1 MKLDLLRVLND
12 EEILLIHEST
22 LNLLN
27 NIGVNVDSKEARI
40 LLKEHGA
47 LIDNKTNYVKI
58 PKSLIEDLLKTVPNS
73 FSLYGPDGK
82 FEVNINTNNTIF
94 ATQGAPTKV
103 YDQTNP
109 IKPRDALLDDFRKFL
124 IIANSL
130 EYISCSH
137 LDVWPTNVPYTILH
151 CQAIKDWLMNSK
163 KPFGIGCRGKIMST
177 DLMKLLSIIVKS
189 EKELLK
195 KPRIVG
201 FFNPISPLTLPK
213 VLLDGLL
220 IFARY
225 KQPLIIAPS
234 ASAGLNAPITL
245 AGLLTQTNAEVLS
258 SVIITQ
264 LVNPG
269 APVLYGTVNTPIDPR
284 TGNVA
289 WGSIETSL
297 ITIACAQLARFY
309 DIPSRAAGC
318 ITNSNIFDMQNGF
331 ERFNTLSS
339 AAYAGI
345 NYVTCA
351 GTYECGSA
359 SSLQLLVIDN
369 ELAGMV
375 SRAQKGIE
383 VNTDT
388 TALNEIESV
397 VLGKKKSLL
406 FLGLRH
412 TANNIQRELFLPS
425 LSERGSRN
433 AWIKKGAFDI
443 IDKAEKEVQKILKN
457 HKKVLLE
464 PELEKKIDR
473 FIKNVEI
480 RNINEYTN

>member
-12 EEILLIHEST
+12 EEILMIHEST
-22 LNLLN
+22 LDLLN
-27 NIGVNVDSKEARI
+27 NIGVNVDSKEARK
-40 LLKEHGA
+40 LLREHGA
-47 LIDNKTNYVKI
+47 VIDNKTNYVKI

-82 FEVNINTNNTIF
+82 FEVNLDKNNTIF
-94 ATQGAPTKV
+94 ATQGAPTKI

-109 IKPRDALLDDFRKFL
+109 IKPRDALLDDFRNFL

-137 LDVWPTNVPYTILH
+137 LDVWPIDVPYTILH
-151 CQAIKDWLMNSK
+151 CQVIKDWLMNSK

-177 DLMKLLSIIVKS
+177 DLMKLLSIIVKG

-213 VLLDGLL
+213 VLLGGLF

-345 NYVTCA
+345 NYITCA

-369 ELAGMV
+369 ELAG
-375 SRAQKGIE
+375 
-383 VNTDT
+383 
-388 TALNEIESV
+388 
-397 VLGKKKSLL
+397 
-406 FLGLRH
+406 
-412 TANNIQRELFLPS
+412 
-425 LSERGSRN
+425 
-433 AWIKKGAFDI
+433 
-443 IDKAEKEVQKILKN
+443 
-457 HKKVLLE
+457 
-464 PELEKKIDR
+464 
-473 FIKNVEI
+473 
-480 RNINEYTN
+480 